1 MNERQ
6 MQFRVGLV
14 VFATMIVGF
23 VLAGLNGPMSFGW
36 LPWGHSKYQIGIQVN
51 EAPGV
56 DTNTPVRKNG
66 ILIGRVKSIED
77 KGAGVLLHAE
87 IDGNRPL
94 YADFE
99 PHIRTTVLG
108 DSTIDFVSRKPTPGM
123 EPAKDGAVFVGRV
136 DPNPFDSLGQLG
148 DLKEE
153 FSAASRSLAQAGD
166 EVSKLANRVNVAF
179 GDDSGPDGQGRVK
192 RLLDTTE
199 RAMNQFAMTMES
211 VNEIIGD
218 EPVGVP
224 QPHEVRQQF
233 SPQLPTTGPPVN
245 TQPLNTQ
252 PLNTQ
257 PLNGQAPG
265 NTQPPLNGQPGA
277 QPVPNNPQI
286 RQRIR
291 QGLDELPDAIHEF
304 RVTLKDSRVVL
315 QSAERNF
322 KNLEAFTEPLGQKGP
337 QVADAILKAV
347 DGLDQLLTDLGA
359 VARALNNREG
369 TIGKLISDPVVYEN
383 LSRLICN
390 ANTVLGNINDLT
402 FQVKPVVHDAR
413 IFMDK
418 VATEPGRIVTGGLN
432 PSTIK

>member
-36 LPWGHSKYQIGIQVN
+36 LPWGHSKYQIGIEVS

-77 KGAGVLLHAE
+77 KGAGVLLNAE

-108 DSTIDFVSRKPTPGM
+108 DATIDFVSRRPTPGM
-123 EPAKDGAVFVGRV
+123 QPVADGTVFQGQV

-148 DLKEE
+148 DLKNE
-153 FSAASRSLAQAGD
+153 FSVASRSLAQAGD
-166 EVSKLANRVNVAF
+166 EVSKLASRVNNAF
-179 GDDSGPDGQGRVK
+179 GESGPDGEGRVK

-199 RAMNQFAMTMES
+199 RAMSQFAMTMQS

-218 EPVGVP
+218 EPIGVP
-224 QPHEVRQQF
+224 MPNGMQPSVN
-233 SPQLPTTGPPVN
+233 PQAPI
-245 TQPLNTQ
+245 TQPPLNTQ
-252 PLNTQ
+252 PL
-257 PLNGQAPG
+257 P
-265 NTQPPLNGQPGA
+265 NGQPGV
-277 QPVPNNPQI
+277 QPTPNGPQI
-286 RQRIR
+286 RQKLR

-304 RVTLKDSRVVL
+304 RVTLRDSRTVL
-315 QSAERNF
+315 QSAEKNF

-337 QVADAILKAV
+337 EVADAILKAV
-347 DGLDQLLTDLGA
+347 VGLDQLVHDLGA

-369 TIGKLISDPVVYEN
+369 TIGTPAERSADLRESEPVDVQ
-383 LSRLICN
+383 RQQ
-390 ANTVLGNINDLT
+390 G
-402 FQVKPVVHDAR
+402 PVR
-413 IFMDK
+413 
-418 VATEPGRIVTGGLN
+418 R
-432 PSTIK
+432 

>member
-36 LPWGHSKYQIGIQVN
+36 LPWGHSKYQIGIEVS

-77 KGAGVLLHAE
+77 KGAGVLLNAE

-108 DSTIDFVSRKPTPGM
+108 DATIDFVSRRPTPGM
-123 EPAKDGAVFVGRV
+123 QPVADGTLFQGQV

-148 DLKEE
+148 DLKNE
-153 FSAASRSLAQAGD
+153 FSVASRSLAQAGD
-166 EVSKLANRVNVAF
+166 EVSKLASRVNNAF
-179 GDDSGPDGQGRVK
+179 GESGPDGEGRVK

-199 RAMNQFAMTMES
+199 RAMSQFAMTMQS

-218 EPVGVP
+218 EPIGVP
-224 QPHEVRQQF
+224 MPNGMQPSVN
-233 SPQLPTTGPPVN
+233 PQAPV
-245 TQPLNTQ
+245 TQPPLNTQ
-252 PLNTQ
+252 PL
-257 PLNGQAPG
+257 P
-265 NTQPPLNGQPGA
+265 NGQPGV
-277 QPVPNNPQI
+277 QPTPNGPQI
-286 RQRIR
+286 RQKLR

-304 RVTLKDSRVVL
+304 RVTLHDSRTVL
-315 QSAERNF
+315 QSAEKNF

-337 QVADAILKAV
+337 EVADAILKAV
-347 DGLDQLLTDLGA
+347 VGLDQLVHDLGA

-369 TIGKLISDPVVYEN
+369 TVGRLLNDPQVYEN
-383 LSRLICN
+383 LNRLMFN
-390 ANTVLGNINDLT
+390 ANKVLCDIDELT
-402 FQVKPVVHDAR
+402 FNLKPVVHDAR

-432 PSTIK
+432 PSTVK

>member
-6 MQFRVGLV
+6 MQFRVGVV
-14 VFATMIVGF
+14 VFATMIIGGL
-23 VLAGLNGPMSFGW
+23 LASLNGPLPTGW
-36 LPWGHSKYQIGIQVN
+36 LPWGHARYQIGIAVP

-66 ILIGRVKSIED
+66 ILIGRVKAIED
-77 KGAGVLLHAE
+77 KDGGVLLKAE

-94 YADFE
+94 FTGYE

-108 DSTIDFVSRKPTPGM
+108 DATIDFVSHGPATGT
-123 EPAKDGAVFVGRV
+123 EPVADGTVFRGRV

-153 FSAASRSLAQAGD
+153 FGAASRSLSQAGD
-166 EVSKLANRVNVAF
+166 EVSKLAKRVNEAF
-179 GDDSGPDGQGRVK
+179 GDESGQTSGRVT

-199 RAMNQFAMTMES
+199 RAMYQFAQTMTS

-218 EPVGVP
+218 P
-224 QPHEVRQQF
+224 QVDARQPGA
-233 SPQLPTTGPPVN
+233 PQR
-245 TQPLNTQ
+245 PLS
-252 PLNTQ
+252 
-257 PLNGQAPG
+257 
-265 NTQPPLNGQPGA
+265 QPPLNGQQPGA
-277 QPVPNNPQI
+277 VQPPFNGQQPPAGQPPANGPQM
-286 RQRIR
+286 RQKLR

-304 RVTLKDSRVVL
+304 RTTLRDSRGVL
-315 QSAERNF
+315 QSAEKNF

-337 QVADAILKAV
+337 RVADSIVKAV
-347 DGLDQLLTDLGA
+347 DGLEQLLDDLGA

-369 TIGKLISDPVVYEN
+369 TVGKLINDPQVYEN
-383 LSRLICN
+383 LNRLMFN
-390 ANTVLGNINDLT
+390 MNKVLCDVDELT
-402 FQVKPVVHDAR
+402 FNLKPVVHDAR

-432 PSTIK
+432 PSNVK

>member
-36 LPWGHSKYQIGIQVN
+36 LPWGHSKYQIGIEVS

-77 KGAGVLLHAE
+77 KGAGVLLNAE

-108 DSTIDFVSRKPTPGM
+108 DATIDFVSRRPTPGM
-123 EPAKDGAVFVGRV
+123 QPVADGTIFQGQV
-136 DPNPFDSLGQLG
+136 DPNPFESLGQLG
-148 DLKEE
+148 DLKNE

-166 EVSKLANRVNVAF
+166 EVSKLASRVNTAF
-179 GDDSGPDGQGRVK
+179 GDSGPDGEGRVK

-199 RAMNQFAMTMES
+199 RAMTQFAMTMQS

-218 EPVGVP
+218 EPIGVP
-224 QPHEVRQQF
+224 MPNGMQPSVG
-233 SPQLPTTGPPVN
+233 PQAPI
-245 TQPLNTQ
+245 TQPPLNTQ
-252 PLNTQ
+252 PI
-257 PLNGQAPG
+257 P
-265 NTQPPLNGQPGA
+265 NGQPGV
-277 QPVPNNPQI
+277 QPNPSGPQI
-286 RQRIR
+286 RQKIR

-304 RVTLKDSRVVL
+304 RVTLRDSRTVL
-315 QSAERNF
+315 QSAEKNF

-337 QVADAILKAV
+337 EVADAILKAV
-347 DGLDQLLTDLGA
+347 VGLDQLVHDLGA
-359 VARALNNREG
+359 VARALNNRDG
-369 TIGKLISDPVVYEN
+369 TIGRLLNDPQVYEN
-383 LSRLICN
+383 LNRLMFN
-390 ANTVLGNINDLT
+390 ANKVLCDIDDLM
-402 FQVKPVVHDAR
+402 FNLKPVVHDAQ

-418 VATEPGRIVTGGLN
+418 VATEPGRVITGGLN
-432 PSTIK
+432 PSTVK

>member
-23 VLAGLNGPMSFGW
+23 VLAGLSGPMTFGW
-36 LPWGHSKYQIGIQVN
+36 LPFGRSKYQIGIEVP

-66 ILIGRVKSIED
+66 ILIGRVKAIED
-77 KGAGVLLHAE
+77 KDGGVLLKAE

-94 YADFE
+94 FSDFE

-108 DSTIDFVSRKPTPGM
+108 DATIDFLSRQ
-123 EPAKDGAVFVGRV
+123 PAAGAQPVADGTIFRGRV

-153 FSAASRSLAQAGD
+153 FGKASQSLAQAGD
-166 EVSKLANRVNVAF
+166 EVSKLAKRVNQAF
-179 GDDSGPDGQGRVK
+179 GDETGQTDGRVT
-192 RLLDTTE
+192 RLMETTE
-199 RAMNQFAMTMES
+199 RAMGQFATTMAAF
-211 VNEIIGD
+211 NEILGD
-218 EPVGVP
+218 GPVDGAQPGVNP
-224 QPHEVRQQF
+224 MPPGVQPM
-233 SPQLPTTGPPVN
+233 P
-245 TQPLNTQ
+245 
-252 PLNTQ
+252 
-257 PLNGQAPG
+257 
-265 NTQPPLNGQPGA
+265 NGQPQGA
-277 QPVPNNPQI
+277 QAQGAQGLASGQQM
-286 RQRIR
+286 RQKLR

-304 RVTLKDSRVVL
+304 RITMRDSRTVL

-337 QVADAILKAV
+337 QVTDSIIKAV
-347 DGLDQLLTDLGA
+347 DGLDRLISDLGE

-369 TIGKLISDPVVYEN
+369 TVYKLLHDPQVYEN
-383 LSRLICN
+383 VNRLIFN
-390 ANTVLGNINDLT
+390 ANTVLCDVQQFLFT
-402 FQVKPVVHDAR
+402 LKPVVHDAR

-418 VATEPGRIVTGGLN
+418 VATEPGRIINGAVN
-432 PSTIK
+432 PSYVK

>member
-36 LPWGHSKYQIGIQVN
+36 LPWGHSKYQIGIEVS

-77 KGAGVLLHAE
+77 KGAGVLLNAE

-108 DSTIDFVSRKPTPGM
+108 DATIDFVSRRPTPGM
-123 EPAKDGAVFVGRV
+123 QPVADGTVFQGQV

-148 DLKEE
+148 DLKNE
-153 FSAASRSLAQAGD
+153 FSVASRSLAQAGD
-166 EVSKLANRVNVAF
+166 EVSKLASRVNNAF
-179 GDDSGPDGQGRVK
+179 GESGPDGEGRVK

-199 RAMNQFAMTMES
+199 RAMSQFAMTMQS

-218 EPVGVP
+218 EPIGVP
-224 QPHEVRQQF
+224 MPNGMQPSVN
-233 SPQLPTTGPPVN
+233 PQAPI
-245 TQPLNTQ
+245 TQPPLNTQ
-252 PLNTQ
+252 PL
-257 PLNGQAPG
+257 P
-265 NTQPPLNGQPGA
+265 NGQPGV
-277 QPVPNNPQI
+277 QPNPNGPQI
-286 RQRIR
+286 RQKLR

-304 RVTLKDSRVVL
+304 RVTLRDSRTVL
-315 QSAERNF
+315 QSAEKNF

-337 QVADAILKAV
+337 EVADAILKAV
-347 DGLDQLLTDLGA
+347 VGLDQLVHDLGA

-369 TIGKLISDPVVYEN
+369 TVGRLLNDPQVYEN
-383 LSRLICN
+383 LNRLMFN
-390 ANTVLGNINDLT
+390 ANKVLCDVDDLI
-402 FQVKPVVHDAR
+402 FNVKPVVHDAR

-432 PSTIK
+432 PSTVK